1 MYIDTVSKLMVL
13 PVKTIDTSNSIN
25 QPEQPRVEIET
36 SKNLVLECFLVGL
49 ATKIATRIATNN
61 QDFYLSPSGESPGL
75 KLFPGACSSLCTAAS
90 GRQLSSV
97 IIVRKQRYGK
107 HKYNFAVCFYLYSP

>member
-13 PVKTIDTSNSIN
+13 LVKTIDTSNSIN

-75 KLFPGACSSLCTAAS
+75 KLFPGACSSLCTGAS
-90 GRQLSSV
+90 GRQFKL
-97 IIVRKQRYGK
+97 
-107 HKYNFAVCFYLYSP
+107 